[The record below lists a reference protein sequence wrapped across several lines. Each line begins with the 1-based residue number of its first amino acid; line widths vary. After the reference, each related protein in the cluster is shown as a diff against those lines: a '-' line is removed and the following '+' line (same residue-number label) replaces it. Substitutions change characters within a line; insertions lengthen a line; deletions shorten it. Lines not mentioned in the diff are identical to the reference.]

1 MRGIDRMGGTILHTS
16 RTDPRTQP
24 DGDRTGHVL
33 DVLDKLGIDAM
44 ITLGGDGTLR
54 FSAHLA
60 ALGVPVI
67 SVPKTMD
74 NDVFGTDYCIG
85 FSTAV
90 SRSVE
95 AINALRTTVESHER
109 IGVVELFG
117 RRSGETAL
125 LSGFLA
131 QVDRTIIAE
140 VPADLD
146 VLLPLL
152 AEDKA
157 SQPGRLCDVR
167 RLRGRLD
174 RNGADGDGR
183 DLSRPASQRD
193 ETGIGQRLGAAITE
207 RLGCGVVI
215 QELAYLMRAGEPDAM
230 DRMVGFAFG
239 GLAVQLLQRG
249 EKGRMVTLSD
259 VGKLPA
265 GTVEF
270 LVKPEKKATLTKIL
284 TYHVVPGKLAASD
297 LTEGKKLKTAEG
309 EELSVKLKGRQGLD
323 RRRQGRGFDGD
334 DHQRQ
339 PVEWRDPCGRH
350 RADAGVLSW
359 RGVRAPNT
367 APYQGARREA
377 SRGNPARFFV
387 TTIGT
392 AHRIDSA
399 IAVTKIR
406 FRAYNPVLPFL
417 AREPP
422 CRA

>member
-1 MRGIDRMGGTILHTS
+1 MRIGILTGGGDVPGLNPCIRSVVLSADDLGWEVLGFRRGWDGVMAIDPDDADSVAAHSLPLGRETVRGIDRTGGTILHTS
-16 RTDPRTQP
+16 RVDPRTHK
-24 DGDRTGHVL
+24 DGDKTKQVLHVL
-33 DVLDKLGIDAM
+33 ERLGVDAM

-60 ALGVPVI
+60 SQGVPVI

-95 AINALRTTVESHER
+95 AINALRTTIESHER

-125 LSGFLA
+125 LAGFLA

-157 SQPGRLCDVR
+157 SNPAHYAISVISE
-167 RLRGRLD
+167 
-174 RNGADGDGR
+174 GAKIKGE
-183 DLSRPASQRD
+183 
-193 ETGIGQRLGAAITE
+193 ETGIAGDIGKSAIQRQDLGVGQRLGRAISD
-207 RLGCGVVI
+207 RLGSGAVV

-249 EKGRMVTLSD
+249 EKARMVALADGNYSHVPIDTLLQGCKAVD
-259 VGKLPA
+259 VSSLYDRA
-265 GTVEF
+265 AYRARLIRVEGMPMF
-270 LVKPEKKATLTKIL
+270 L
-284 TYHVVPGKLAASD
+284 Y
-297 LTEGKKLKTAEG
+297 
-309 EELSVKLKGRQGLD
+309 
-323 RRRQGRGFDGD
+323 
-334 DHQRQ
+334 
-339 PVEWRDPCGRH
+339 
-350 RADAGVLSW
+350 
-359 RGVRAPNT
+359 
-367 APYQGARREA
+367 
-377 SRGNPARFFV
+377 
-387 TTIGT
+387 
-392 AHRIDSA
+392 
-399 IAVTKIR
+399 
-406 FRAYNPVLPFL
+406 
-417 AREPP
+417 
-422 CRA
+422 